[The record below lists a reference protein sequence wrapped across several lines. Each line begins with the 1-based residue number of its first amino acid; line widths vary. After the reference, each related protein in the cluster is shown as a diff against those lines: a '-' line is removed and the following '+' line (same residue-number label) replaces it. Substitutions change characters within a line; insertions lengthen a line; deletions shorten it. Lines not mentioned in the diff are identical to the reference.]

1 MAKRRLD
8 FRVFLTWLMAV
19 LLAALMGYG
28 IYTVIINGDHRPL
41 KNADIPQ
48 STIDWFN
55 GLIDGG
61 SDIGGELGPD
71 SSDSLDWQDY
81 GGDEDLLKLED
92 EYFVIFYSSKDSVVQ
107 RNKALVCQRYAHEA
121 LPKADLF
128 MKGYPY
134 PSKMNGRKLPIYL
147 GRNMAHYKDISK
159 KIAGYTPGAG
169 TVGFFSFYYGAA
181 GLYTKG
187 IFISPATWDTPDF
200 MIDENTKDLGL
211 KATLW
216 HEMNHYMFFANWNCF
231 QASTPNLWF
240 TEGLAEYFSEFYKR
254 LHMVGNHKKY
264 SLEDDFCDGNAE
276 YWVGFS
282 AFLCMEKNFGISK
295 ISDVVEQTYQNSVN
309 KAVSL
314 VIPNYN
320 LAQWNDQW
328 HTFMEN
334 KEYRK
339 YMR

>member
-1 MAKRRLD
+1 MKKKQNVLVIILEWVLAI
-8 FRVFLTWLMAV
+8 TIGS
-19 LLAALMGYG
+19 LLAFSLFR
-28 IYTVIINGDHRPL
+28 NLFDEQRPL
-41 KNADIPQ
+41 TNADIPQ

-61 SDIGGELGPD
+61 SDIGGELGPN
-71 SSDSLDWQDY
+71 SSDSLDWQSY

-107 RNKALVCQRYAHEA
+107 RKKALVCQRYAHEA

-128 MKGYPY
+128 MKEYPY
-134 PSKMNGRKLPIYL
+134 PAKMNGRKLPIYL

-159 KIAGYTPGAG
+159 KIAGYVPGSG

-187 IFISPATWDTPDF
+187 IFISPATWETPDLL
-200 MIDENTKDLGL
+200 IDENTKDDEL

-216 HEMNHYMFFANWNCF
+216 HEMNHYMFFANWDCF
-231 QASTPNLWF
+231 QPSSPSLWF
-240 TEGLAEYFSEFYKR
+240 TEGLAEYFSEYYKR
-254 LHMVGNHKKY
+254 LYTVGNHKKY
-264 SLEDDFCDGNAE
+264 DLKKDFRDGDSE

-282 AFLCMEKNFGISK
+282 AFLCLEKNFSISK
-295 ISDVVEQTYQNSVN
+295 ISDVVFQSYKNSVD
-309 KAVSL
+309 KAL
-314 VIPNYN
+314 GLAIPNYN
-320 LAQWNDQW
+320 LAQWNDDW

-339 YMR
+339 YMK